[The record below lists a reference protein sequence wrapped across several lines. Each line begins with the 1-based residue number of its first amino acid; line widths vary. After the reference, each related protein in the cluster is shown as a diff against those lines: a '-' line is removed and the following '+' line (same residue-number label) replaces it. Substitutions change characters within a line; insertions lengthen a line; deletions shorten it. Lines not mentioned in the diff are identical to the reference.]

1 MYISKC
7 QNCMCVAFH
16 FLLHI
21 QKLIFRNTLL
31 SVQAHFSH
39 HKISTTNSSRYGRK
53 TMKIVTVF
61 LALFSISGALGAVSK
76 REYCCCCCY
85 YISSVWKVL
94 SNTCI
99 FTRKLPSALFHC
111 NIKLSLLTIGFSACS
126 SSASRKATY
135 YSWASTCKA
144 SKGEDEASTQS
155 TRAAGEVG
163 SCCSHDAHGQ
173 HHPHIAHVCEL
184 KKSACWTCVW
194 TIIQHVAHICE
205 LKGI

>member
-1 MYISKC
+1 
-7 QNCMCVAFH
+7 MCVACHFH
-16 FLLHI
+16 LHTEMDI
-21 QKLIFRNTLL
+21 SKYSA

-76 REYCCCCCY
+76 RTYCCCCCY

-111 NIKLSLLTIGFSACS
+111 NIKLSLLTIGFPACS

-144 SKGEDEASTQS
+144 SKGEDEASTQP

-163 SCCSHDAHGQ
+163 SCCSLFAWRAWATSSTH
-173 HHPHIAHVCEL
+173 CTCL
-184 KKSACWTCVW
+184 WTKEIRMLNMFENYNPTCCTYLW
-194 TIIQHVAHICE
+194 TKRNIV
-205 LKGI
+205 